1 MNGEKF
7 ESFHKPKSIRNELL
21 GLCAKLFLVAP
32 RPLIIIAGA
41 SCCTVLSQLRLLRL
55 GSQGRIT
62 NVKAPSY
69 KNSVTLFPDFI
80 VSSTEVRPSAVRGLP
95 SRRGETD
102 RDRLQQQTDWTQQCP
117 IQL

>member
-32 RPLIIIAGA
+32 RPLIIAGA
-41 SCCTVLSQLRLLRL
+41 SCGTVLSQLRLLRL

-80 VSSTEVRPSAVRGLP
+80 VSSTEVRPSAVGGLP

-102 RDRLQQQTDWTQQCP
+102 RDRLQQQTD
-117 IQL
+117 